1 MSVIVVPN
9 IFRPLSNGRSLL
21 CCGLLLALAAQASGQ
36 RKRIAVLSFD
46 VGVDAK
52 AHAQNDFGIHDDLG
66 RALSDVL
73 VDRLVQDGKFIV
85 IERAQ
90 LDQIVKEQNFSNSD
104 RADPSTAAKI
114 GKIAGVDAVVIGSVT
129 EFGLDKKETK
139 TGALTRKLGALSGTS
154 LDRQTS
160 TVSVATTAR
169 IVDVS
174 TAAILASAT
183 GAGTSSETKTSAVG
197 GVSGTAGGLS
207 QKSSDFS
214 NPMVAEATNKAI
226 ASMTA
231 QLEAEVASI
240 PASPPP
246 PRQSYSGVIADVSG
260 NTIIITV
267 GTTGGVRVGDTVD
280 ISRPGKTIKNPQT
293 GAVLKVI
300 KEPLGSAKITEAD
313 ANSAT
318 ALLNSPAAVQVND
331 QVNSSEH

>member
-1 MSVIVVPN
+1 MLFSGLV
-9 IFRPLSNGRSLL
+9 L
-21 CCGLLLALAAQASGQ
+21 CIAAQASAQ

-46 VGVDAK
+46 VGVDAR
-52 AHAQNDFGIHDDLG
+52 AHAQSDFGIRDDLG

-73 VDRLVQDGKFIV
+73 VDRLVQDGKFTV
-85 IERAQ
+85 IERSQ
-90 LDQIVKEQNFSNSD
+90 LDKILKEQNFSNSD

-114 GKIAGVDAVVIGSVT
+114 GKIAGVDAIVIGSVS

-139 TGALTRKLGALSGTS
+139 TSALTRRLGVLNGTS

-169 IVDVS
+169 LVDVS

-183 GAGTSSETKTSAVG
+183 GAGTSTETKTSAVG
-197 GVSGTAGGLS
+197 GPSGAAGGLS
-207 QKSSDFS
+207 QKSSDFN

-226 ASMTA
+226 AAMTQ

-240 PASPPP
+240 PAAAPA

-267 GTTGGVRVGDTVD
+267 GTTAGVHVGDTVE
-280 ISRPGKTIKNPQT
+280 ISRPVRTIKNPQT
-293 GAVLKVI
+293 GAVLKVVTDHI
-300 KEPLGSAKITEAD
+300 ASAKITETD
-313 ANSAT
+313 AGSAT
-318 ALLNSPAAVQVND
+318 AMLSAPAAVKIND
-331 QVNSSEH
+331 QVTSSTPQ